1 MVMALTQKRV
11 EDLDTLRAFTHPL
24 RMRLLATLRFDGPAT
39 ASDLGRLLGESSGA
53 TSYHL
58 RQLARFGFIV
68 EDDEQPSRRERRWRA
83 AHELTSWEPTDFLD
97 DPAARS
103 VLRILARER
112 IRFMVEQL
120 RRWYEG
126 RRNWSRAWVAAA
138 QDSDMVIRMRP
149 EDLDRMGR
157 EIWDVA
163 TRYADAQRASDD
175 PEAEKVVLFLHAMP
189 ARDVVA

>member
-1 MVMALTQKRV
+1 MALTQKRV
-11 EDLDTLRAFTHPL
+11 QDLETLRAFTHPL
-24 RMRLLATLRFDGPAT
+24 RMRLLAALRSDGPAT

-58 RQLARFGFIV
+58 RQLARFGFVV
-68 EDDEQPSRRERRWRA
+68 EDDEQPSRRERRWKA

-103 VLRILARER
+103 ALRILARER
-112 IRFMVEQL
+112 IRFLVDQL
-120 RRWYEG
+120 DRWYGE
-126 RRNWSRAWVAAA
+126 RERWSREWVSAA

-157 EIWDVA
+157 ELWDVV
-163 TRYADAQRASDD
+163 TRHADAQRPADD
-175 PEAEKVVLFLHAMP
+175 PEAEKVVLFVHALP
-189 ARDVVA
+189 TREVVA

>member
-157 EIWDVA
+157 EIWDVV

-175 PEAEKVVLFLHAMP
+175 PQAEKVVLFLHAMP

>member
-157 EIWDVA
+157 EIWDVV

>member
-1 MVMALTQKRV
+1 MALTQKHV
-11 EDLDTLRAFTHPL
+11 EDLETLRAFTHPL
-24 RMRLLATLRFDGPAT
+24 RMRLLAALRFDGPAT

-68 EDDEQPSRRERRWRA
+68 EDDEQPSRRERRWKA
-83 AHELTSWEPTDFLD
+83 AHELTSWEPTDFVD

-126 RRNWSRAWVAAA
+126 RQHWSRAWVAAA

-157 EIWDVA
+157 EIWDVV
-163 TRYADAQRASDD
+163 TRYADTQRAPDD
-175 PEAEKVVLFLHAMP
+175 PEAEKVVLFLHALP
-189 ARDVVA
+189 VRDVVA

>member
-1 MVMALTQKRV
+1 MVLTQKHV
-11 EDLDTLRAFTHPL
+11 EDLETLRAFTHPL

-39 ASDLGRLLGESSGA
+39 ASDLGRRLGESSGA

-68 EDDEQPSRRERRWRA
+68 EDDEQPSRRERRWKA
-83 AHELTSWEPTDFLD
+83 AHELTSWEPTDFVD

-126 RRNWSRAWVAAA
+126 RQHWSRAWVAAA
-138 QDSDMVIRMRP
+138 QDSDMVIRMHP
-149 EDLDRMGR
+149 EDLGRMGR
-157 EIWDVA
+157 EIWDVV
-163 TRYADAQRASDD
+163 TRYANAQHASDD

-189 ARDVVA
+189 ARDVVT

>member
-1 MVMALTQKRV
+1 MALTKKRV
-11 EDLDTLRAFTHPL
+11 EDLETLRAFTHPL

-39 ASDLGRLLGESSGA
+39 ASDLGRRLGESSGA

-68 EDDEQPSRRERRWRA
+68 EDDEQPSRRERRWKA
-83 AHELTSWEPTDFLD
+83 AHELTSWEPTNFVD

-112 IRFMVEQL
+112 IHFMVEQL

-126 RRNWSRAWVAAA
+126 RQHWSRAWLAAA

-149 EDLDRMGR
+149 ADLDRMGR
-157 EIWDVA
+157 EIWDVI
-163 TRYADAQRASDD
+163 TRHANAQRASDD
-175 PEAEKVVLFLHAMP
+175 PEAEKVVLFLYAMP

>member
-1 MVMALTQKRV
+1 MALTQKRV

-157 EIWDVA
+157 EIWDVV

-175 PEAEKVVLFLHAMP
+175 PQAEKVVLFLHAMP